1 MADLDTD
8 IGGTDTEPGA
18 RDYEAE
24 ARAEGWR
31 PLEQFKGDPAKWVD
45 AEEFVKRGENIL
57 PIVKAQN
64 GKLKAELEG
73 QKRTLAEMR
82 AAMDEFK
89 LFHEETSAK
98 LKKDA
103 KEAYAKAEADLK
115 AARTQA
121 RRDGDDDKVD
131 EINDALADL
140 KAEAKNA
147 ESKATKT
154 APTNKSSEDI
164 SKTPQFQQWAK
175 DNPWFG
181 GEGKENERR
190 SRLAVAVGQE
200 IRARNPGIGI
210 AEFLEQVTEEV
221 EATFGAPKATREAV
235 SKVEGSRRGAGTSG
249 RGYADLPADARRQ
262 CDEDVKKHVGPNK
275 VYKTPK
281 EYQAYFASMYF
292 EE

>member
-8 IGGTDTEPGA
+8 TGTDTGA
-18 RDYEAE
+18 RDFEVE

-31 PLEQFKGDPAKWVD
+31 PLEQYKGDPAKWVD

-64 GKLKAELEG
+64 SKLKAEIEG
-73 QKRTLAEMR
+73 QKRTLTEMR

-89 LFHEETSAK
+89 LFHEETAAK

-115 AARTQA
+115 AARAQA
-121 RRDGDDDKVD
+121 RRDGDDEKVD
-131 EINDALADL
+131 EINDAIADL
-140 KAEAKNA
+140 KAEAKDA
-147 ESKATKT
+147 ENKATQA
-154 APTNKSSEDI
+154 APTNKSNADI
-164 SKTPQFQQWAK
+164 SKTPEFQQWAK
-175 DNPWFG
+175 ENSWFG

-221 EATFGAPKATREAV
+221 NETFGAPASGKREPA
-235 SKVEGSRRGAGTSG
+235 SKVEGSRRGTGGGNGQS
-249 RGYADLPADARRQ
+249 YADMPADARAE
-262 CDEDVKKHVGPNK
+262 CDKDAKRFVGPNK
-275 VYKTPK
+275 LYKTEK
-281 EYQAYFASMYF
+281 EWQSKFAKLYFSQ
-292 EE
+292 E